1 MSFNKKITLFQFFVF
16 LFLTFF
22 MLNNHSDAREHTVE
36 MTAHRF
42 VPSLIA
48 IKKGD
53 SIKFINK
60 SNNLHNVVIE
70 DLKIRTKFVKKNE
83 FLVVKFEKYGT
94 FNYYCQPHKAMGM
107 KGVIKV
113 E

>member
-1 MSFNKKITLFQFFVF
+1 MSFNKKVTIFQLFVF
-16 LFLTFF
+16 VFLTFF
-22 MLNNHSDAREHTVE
+22 MLNNSSDAREHVVE
-36 MTAHRF
+36 MTAH
-42 VPSLIA
+42 SLIA

-83 FLVVKFEKYGT
+83 FLVVKFEKSGT
-94 FNYYCQPHKAMGM
+94 MNYYCQPHKAMGM

>member
-1 MSFNKKITLFQFFVF
+1 MSFNKKVTIFQLFVF
-16 LFLTFF
+16 VFLTFF
-22 MLNNHSDAREHTVE
+22 MLNNPSDAREHVVE

-42 VPSLIA
+42 VPSLIS

-83 FLVVKFEKYGT
+83 FLVVKFEKSGT
-94 FNYYCQPHKAMGM
+94 MNYYCQPHKAMGM